1 MECKKRI
8 FQKEIIRIIYFK
20 EISLSQT
27 RIYLFFYNVFDS
39 LVHTRFR
46 QILKTSNI
54 ATELDSIPINAEMTF
69 KVHIEWRIS
78 KGQ

>member
-39 LVHTRFR
+39 L
-46 QILKTSNI
+46 QYILVPADIENQQYRDRAGFNSN
-54 ATELDSIPINAEMTF
+54 
-69 KVHIEWRIS
+69 
-78 KGQ
+78 